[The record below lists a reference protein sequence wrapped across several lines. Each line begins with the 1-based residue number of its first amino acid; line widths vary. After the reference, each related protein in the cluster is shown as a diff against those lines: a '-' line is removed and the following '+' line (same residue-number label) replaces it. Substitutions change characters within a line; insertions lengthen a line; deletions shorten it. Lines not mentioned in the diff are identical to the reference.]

1 MRLDNASIF
10 LETSRPWK
18 CLIPFSTCRHIAHSL
33 MTQPGAQ
40 HPPSEQPCTAAF
52 NWSVSAN
59 TSVQDSWWLPV
70 LYLECLAPSWFYK
83 TSANTP
89 LSFLLP
95 QVRRG
100 FPVFWFRK
108 KLSLI
113 KRYLSKLAAV
123 TQQWESLESTAVS
136 TVKWHLSTRIT
147 IFLSHCLGKENRWDN
162 SWQTKSL
169 WYISLHQQKCVYF
182 GLTWLHSTSKT
193 CASVQQLVIYLSSK
207 VFIEH

>member
-40 HPPSEQPCTAAF
+40 HPPLEQPCTAAF

-108 KLSLI
+108 KAFINQMLFVKTGSS
-113 KRYLSKLAAV
+113 Y
-123 TQQWESLESTAVS
+123 TAMRV
-136 TVKWHLSTRIT
+136 
-147 IFLSHCLGKENRWDN
+147 LGKYSSQHCEVAFINKN
-162 SWQTKSL
+162 Y
-169 WYISLHQQKCVYF
+169 YISIPLLRQRK
-182 GLTWLHSTSKT
+182 
-193 CASVQQLVIYLSSK
+193 
-207 VFIEH
+207 